1 LSWERTFVMIKPDA
15 VNRGLVGTII
25 SRLEAKGLRLE
36 AMKMQWVDEDL
47 ARRHYAAHV
56 DKPFF
61 PSLLQFITSAPVVAM
76 VWSGREAISVTR
88 NLLGATDG
96 SKAAPGTIRGDFAS
110 DVGMNLCH
118 GSDSPQAAERE
129 IELWFDDGELL
140 NYTRDIDRWIIES

>member
-1 LSWERTFVMIKPDA
+1 MIKPDA

>member
-1 LSWERTFVMIKPDA
+1 MSWERTFVMIKPDA

>member
-1 LSWERTFVMIKPDA
+1 MIKPDA
-15 VNRGLVGTII
+15 VERGLVGAII

-61 PSLLQFITSAPVVAM
+61 PSLLKFITSAPVVAM
-76 VWSGREAISVTR
+76 VWSGREAISTTR
-88 NLLGATDG
+88 RLLGATDG
-96 SKAAPGTIRGDFAS
+96 AKADPGTIRGDFAS

-118 GSDSPQAAERE
+118 GSDSPEAAERE
-129 IELWFDDGELL
+129 IELWFDAGDLH